1 MHIWLLFTGPERG
14 NEKGVTRFRALR
26 GSQIVNLG
34 GPWHDLGPFSVVN
47 DFDVFASVHAW
58 STSNAAGVWPFLPQ
72 CNWIQQESCRICLIE
87 GFSKSWAIREVGD
100 SHFGKK
106 CCTFLKKWC
115 TFFLKKVMHAF
126 PETRYIRQNAR
137 FFALAPDCPPKSDAR
152 FFIGVPHRG
161 AMQKQSGHVNQLTG
175 DACQKK
181 CLAILRF
188 VTGYRSRMFNK
199 WLPKT

>member
-1 MHIWLLFTGPERG
+1 M
-14 NEKGVTRFRALR
+14 
-26 GSQIVNLG
+26 NLG
-34 GPWHDLGPFSVVN
+34 VPGTEKSLFSVVN
-47 DFDVFASVHAW
+47 DFDIFVSVHAW

-115 TFFLKKVMHAF
+115 TFFEKGDALFFRKRDTFVKMGPQF
-126 PETRYIRQNAR
+126 PNKWCTL
-137 FFALAPDCPPKSDAR
+137 FSLAPDCPPKSDAR

-188 VTGYRSRMFNK
+188 ITGYRSRMFAK